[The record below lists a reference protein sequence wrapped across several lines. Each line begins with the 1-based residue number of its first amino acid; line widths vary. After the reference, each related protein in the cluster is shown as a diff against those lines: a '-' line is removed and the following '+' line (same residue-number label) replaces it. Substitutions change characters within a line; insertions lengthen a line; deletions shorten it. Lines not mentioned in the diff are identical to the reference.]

1 MPLDGNDRQEIADLI
16 RTSLEG
22 LRGQTPAE
30 GGEGGSS
37 PLTGSPQLEVRFAG
51 RSIDVESLISLG
63 RVGRAIDPIANA
75 ACCNGCD

>member
-1 MPLDGNDRQEIADLI
+1 MPLDDNDRQEIADLI

-37 PLTGSPQLEVRFAG
+37 PLTGSPQLEVRFGG
-51 RSIDVESLISLG
+51 RPIDLQSLM
-63 RVGRAIDPIANA
+63 RPNRASRIDPLA
-75 ACCNGCD
+75 ADQCCNGCD